1 MTYAA
6 ITLLPGCSTDSGEG
20 AVLKKRNPDNQIKSF
35 VKDLA
40 NKDLYKRKHAA
51 WMLARLAQKGKTA
64 YIVQAGAVP
73 MLAKC
78 LEDREMIVK
87 YRAVWALG
95 LLAKHGQ
102 ATIVRE
108 AKVEPIL
115 QDMAQDTTEVE
126 TCQAHTGE
134 LTNTTL
140 GKLAEEALKYI
151 GVKT

>member
-1 MTYAA
+1 M
-6 ITLLPGCSTDSGEG
+6 
-20 AVLKKRNPDNQIKSF
+20 KKRNPDNQIRSF

-40 NKDLYKRKHAA
+40 NVDMYKRKHAA
-51 WMLARLAQKGKTA
+51 WMLARLIQKGKTA

-78 LEDREMIVK
+78 LVDREMIVK

-102 ATIVRE
+102 MAAVRE

-115 QDMAQDTTEVE
+115 RNMALDTTEVE
-126 TCQAHTGE
+126 ICHAHTGV
-134 LTNTTL
+134 LKNTTL
-140 GKLAEEALKYI
+140 GKLAQDALKYI
-151 GVKT
+151 G